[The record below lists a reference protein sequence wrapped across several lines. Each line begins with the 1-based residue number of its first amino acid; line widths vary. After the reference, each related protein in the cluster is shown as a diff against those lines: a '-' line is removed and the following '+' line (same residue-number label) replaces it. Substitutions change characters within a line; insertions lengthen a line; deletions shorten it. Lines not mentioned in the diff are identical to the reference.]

1 MSSPNIIDEI
11 NASGA
16 DLIAVFF
23 GAEKAQAWLLHNH
36 WRLRPPVRA
45 QFGATINFEAGT
57 VRRAPPMLRST
68 GFEWLWRIKEE
79 PYLWRRYW
87 SDGKALLAML
97 VTSVL
102 PLMLSERR
110 LRNLNKLSIARR
122 EDHGSVTIALSGAAV
137 AAHVDVAIEQL
148 REALDSG
155 KRLTVD
161 VSNTQY
167 VDARFFG
174 LFLIVRKQLASRG
187 QKLLFTGASAGLRR
201 IFRLNRFE
209 FLLSQEV

>member
-1 MSSPNIIDEI
+1 
-11 NASGA
+11 
-16 DLIAVFF
+16 
-23 GAEKAQAWLLHNH
+23 
-36 WRLRPPVRA
+36 
-45 QFGATINFEAGT
+45 
-57 VRRAPPMLRST
+57 
-68 GFEWLWRIKEE
+68 
-79 PYLWRRYW
+79 
-87 SDGKALLAML
+87 ML
-97 VTSVL
+97 VTSVM
-102 PLMLSERR
+102 PLMLIERR
-110 LRNLNKLSIARR
+110 LRNLNELSVTTR
-122 EDHGSVTIALSGAAV
+122 EDHSSVTIALSGAAV
-137 AAHVDVAIEQL
+137 AVHVNDAIEHL

-155 KRLTVD
+155 KQLTVD